1 MARFSH
7 FSFPIAAALLLHSL
21 SAFAQDVGGVPPT
34 VTFVIS
40 GGYWED
46 DGEPVVEGQAEAATP
61 APAAPAPSADQPL
74 ARRGYYRLI
83 SVRQPD
89 RTAKVYLQQIAAR
102 DQGPVLVNNVEL
114 EEFTAIKPY
123 VTDVRPEDSSG
134 VSRLPGLFATVYLK
148 TDPTSTEPESYTVL
162 IDEFGEIRV
171 EKATN

>member
-1 MARFSH
+1 MARFSRLL
-7 FSFPIAAALLLHSL
+7 FPIAAALLVQSF
-21 SAFAQDVGGVPPT
+21 SAVAQDAGTVPAT

-46 DGEPVVEGQAEAATP
+46 DGDAVVEGQTEATAPATP
-61 APAAPAPSADQPL
+61 APSAEQPAM
-74 ARRGYYRLI
+74 RRGYYRLI

-89 RTAKVYLQQIAAR
+89 RTAKVFLQQMAAG
-102 DQGPVLVNNVEL
+102 DDGPALVTNVEL

-148 TDPTSTEPESYTVL
+148 TDPTSAEPESYTVL

>member
-1 MARFSH
+1 MAA
-7 FSFPIAAALLLHSL
+7 ILLLHSF
-21 SAFAQDVGGVPPT
+21 SAFAQDVGAVPPT

-46 DGEPVVEGQAEAATP
+46 DGEPVVEGSEATSP
-61 APAAPAPSADQPL
+61 APTAPAPSTEQQP

-102 DQGPVLVNNVEL
+102 DEGPELVNNVEL

-148 TDPTSTEPESYTVL
+148 TDPTSAEPESYTVL